1 MHELSQSESKDIL
14 SDDIVIALIAPDP
27 PYTPFGAD
35 DPLSV
40 SIYRPMKAEGKAD
53 RMIAFVDAAE
63 EFIQTGG
70 GTDPANEFN
79 EMKIQRIL
87 ALVGDIPEEIPDSE
101 RLRAIEHVLG
111 LDWVLNNAEIWG
123 VRNFIQDQL
132 NKNSDLD
139 KQLRAIII
147 ELIDKKL
154 AVLLGN
160 PSTREL
166 VSEMSTGKFSV
177 DIAMDTSTAIRKAA
191 PDMAPVC
198 DGLVQLMFL
207 ADSYPGKE

>member
-1 MHELSQSESKDIL
+1 MHELAQPESKDII
-14 SDDIVIALIAPDP
+14 SDDIAIALIAPDP
-27 PYTPFGAD
+27 PYLPFGANE
-35 DPLSV
+35 PLSDY
-40 SIYRPMKAEGKAD
+40 IYRPMRVESTAD
-53 RMIAFVDAAE
+53 RMIAFVDTVE
-63 EFIQTGG
+63 KFIQTLG

-79 EMKIQRIL
+79 EMKIQRML

-154 AVLLGN
+154 AVLLGD
-160 PSTREL
+160 PRTSEL

-191 PDMAPVC
+191 PDMAPTC
-198 DGLVQLMFL
+198 DGLVQLLFL
-207 ADSYPGKE
+207 AGSYPGRE